1 MTSTSYGAVINA
13 TLYYGRMDQL
23 TTSLSTINAGDS
35 SYNVT
40 NLSPS
45 IAYYFYIYV
54 TYQYGFNLTSNNI
67 SGTTSDDTTI
77 RIGTI
82 TMNSI
87 KINYVLPLSPSPTA
101 ATLYYGTSNPPTTPV
116 QDVDIHDTSYNVTGL
131 SSSPYYFYIDVSF
144 STPYSSSQ
152 YSRSNQISQ
161 SKPISNIISVATIS
175 NTSIKINYTSL
186 TSYGT
191 TSAATLYY
199 GTSSQPTTYYPI
211 DTIDSSYNFTG
222 LSPLSTYYYYINVT
236 YGSGVDTFN
245 LISNGISATTVDNTG
260 ISFGTIKSNS
270 IQINYSLPSGI
281 SSATLYYGTNNPPT
295 TQQPITSANGSYNVP
310 GSPSTAYYYYI
321 NAQYSS
327 SQYSRTDIFSQT
339 TPPSDIIRIAS
350 ISNTSVTVNYTELT
364 SYGTIIGR
372 NLYHGTSSQPTAYY
386 SIDTADSSYNF
397 NSLLSSITYYYY
409 INFTYAEG
417 FNLTSNE
424 ISGTTM
430 GDTDISFG
438 TITSNSMKINYR
450 LPSPSQFSSATLYY
464 GTSNP
469 PTISLPITVADNS
482 YSVTDLF
489 PSTPYYYYMDVSFS
503 SLVYSRY
510 SRSNAISQTTPIS
523 DMIRIARISNTFITV
538 NYTLLAA
545 SYGDFTGATLYY
557 GTSYP
562 PTSQRSITST
572 TDNSYSFTGFTTPNT
587 YYYYMNFNYGSG
599 VNRINLTSN
608 NITATNTGNT
618 DISFASITSNSIR
631 INYRLPL
638 TPSPISSA
646 ILYYGTTSPPTGTQ
660 NIIITDSGYVLFS
673 INNFYIWR

>member
-1 MTSTSYGAVINA
+1 MISIDSLTNNSITVNYTLPSYGTISAAILHYGTSSIPITYTGNDPNSIEITGLQQLTTYSNIYIYVTYGSVIHTYLTSNIIQDTTTTGNTGISIGSITTESIQIKYTIPSSPLPINNAYLYYGTSYPLTTSSQINIQDNSYNVTISSSSTYYFYIDVSFSPLVYSRYSRSAAISGSTSSSNIISIASISNKSIKINYASLTSTSYGAVINA

-222 LSPLSTYYYYINVT
+222 LSPLSTYY
-236 YGSGVDTFN
+236 
-245 LISNGISATTVDNTG
+245 
-260 ISFGTIKSNS
+260 
-270 IQINYSLPSGI
+270 
-281 SSATLYYGTNNPPT
+281 
-295 TQQPITSANGSYNVP
+295 
-310 GSPSTAYYYYI
+310 
-321 NAQYSS
+321 
-327 SQYSRTDIFSQT
+327 
-339 TPPSDIIRIAS
+339 
-350 ISNTSVTVNYTELT
+350 
-364 SYGTIIGR
+364 
-372 NLYHGTSSQPTAYY
+372 
-386 SIDTADSSYNF
+386 
-397 NSLLSSITYYYY
+397 
-409 INFTYAEG
+409 
-417 FNLTSNE
+417 
-424 ISGTTM
+424 
-430 GDTDISFG
+430 
-438 TITSNSMKINYR
+438 
-450 LPSPSQFSSATLYY
+450 
-464 GTSNP
+464 
-469 PTISLPITVADNS
+469 
-482 YSVTDLF
+482 
-489 PSTPYYYYMDVSFS
+489 
-503 SLVYSRY
+503 
-510 SRSNAISQTTPIS
+510 
-523 DMIRIARISNTFITV
+523 
-538 NYTLLAA
+538 
-545 SYGDFTGATLYY
+545 
-557 GTSYP
+557 
-562 PTSQRSITST
+562 
-572 TDNSYSFTGFTTPNT
+572 
-587 YYYYMNFNYGSG
+587 
-599 VNRINLTSN
+599 
-608 NITATNTGNT
+608 
-618 DISFASITSNSIR
+618 
-631 INYRLPL
+631 
-638 TPSPISSA
+638 
-646 ILYYGTTSPPTGTQ
+646 
-660 NIIITDSGYVLFS
+660 
-673 INNFYIWR
+673 